1 MLDHHHQEGRGSL
14 SVLEYKN
21 LKFLPKRMYYIS
33 GVPKGEIRGKH
44 GHKKDKQYLIC
55 IEGKLEVTTIDRKNK
70 KTTTLLNKGEM
81 YYIDKMTWGEQKYI
95 TGKEILLVLCS
106 TNYDPKDYIYNLEEI
121 INNSI

>member
-1 MLDHHHQEGRGSL
+1 
-14 SVLEYKN
+14 
-21 LKFLPKRMYYIS
+21 
-33 GVPKGEIRGKH
+33 
-44 GHKKDKQYLIC
+44 
-55 IEGKLEVTTIDRKNK
+55 
-70 KTTTLLNKGEM
+70 M